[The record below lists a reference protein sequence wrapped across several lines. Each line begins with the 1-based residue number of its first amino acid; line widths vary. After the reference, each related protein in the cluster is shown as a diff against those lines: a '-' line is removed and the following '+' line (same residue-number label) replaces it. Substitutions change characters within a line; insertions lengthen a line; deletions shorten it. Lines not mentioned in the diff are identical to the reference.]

1 MSAGKLPETI
11 ILNQPGA
18 WVRIEIG
25 THAPGEGPSLGEGE
39 AEPSND
45 DIIDVE
51 AELLELVPV
60 EDGVKVEGPAKPT
73 PREIDV
79 LRLVARGYTNR
90 QAAEKLCISVRTV
103 ESHRANLMG
112 KWHAESRGDLLRSAK
127 ERGYL

>member
-1 MSAGKLPETI
+1 MCAGKLPETI

-25 THAPGEGPSLGEGE
+25 TYAPGEGE

-112 KWHAESRGDLLRSAK
+112 KWHAESRADLLHIAK